1 MSFNQYHPL
10 PPDPPKEKYVL
21 GLSLPELFWTLLGIV
36 FSYKLMKT
44 IPPLPIDN
52 FVFSRIHFLIHEV
65 ERAQLDRAE
74 VVDAR
79 DRLVELVGLE
89 ALAHLAVELRSP
101 VDHVTCSSPAGSRT

>member
-52 FVFSRIHFLIHEV
+52 FVFSRIHFLIPLLITSIFAFGKHPKTG
-65 ERAQLDRAE
+65 LSIT
-74 VVDAR
+74 
-79 DRLVELVGLE
+79 VELINLVKFRFQDKVLLYKRGKY
-89 ALAHLAVELRSP
+89 
-101 VDHVTCSSPAGSRT
+101 